1 MRNARL
7 AAGVLLC
14 RATAMNYSVR
24 NNPSQS
30 RYEMDVDGGMAL
42 ALYQSAPGKV
52 LIYHTEVPRHLRGRG
67 CGAKLM
73 RGVLAELRANN
84 LKLVPRCSYV
94 ARFMR
99 EHPEFHALLG

>member
-1 MRNARL
+1 MR
-7 AAGVLLC
+7 AAE
-14 RATAMNYSVR
+14 MDSQVR
-24 NNPSQS
+24 NNPAQS
-30 RYEMDVDGGMAL
+30 RYEMDVDGGTAL

-73 RGVLAELRANN
+73 RGVLADLRANN
-84 LKLVPRCSYV
+84 LKVVPRCSYV

-99 EHPEFHALLG
+99 EHPEFGDLLG